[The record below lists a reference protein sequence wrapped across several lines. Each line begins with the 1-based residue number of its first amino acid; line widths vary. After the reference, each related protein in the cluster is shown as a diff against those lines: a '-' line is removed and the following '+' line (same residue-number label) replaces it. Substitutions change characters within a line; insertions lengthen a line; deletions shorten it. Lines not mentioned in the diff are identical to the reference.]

1 MSGVD
6 IEGNIKVKGGK
17 IWYQIAGHES
27 SGIPLLTIHGGPG
40 APHNYLKPLI
50 AFKQERPVIF
60 YDQLGCGNSER
71 PNDLNLWTIERFV
84 DELEQIRTE
93 LKLDKVHILGQ
104 SWGTMLALEYYLKKN
119 PKGVMSLILSG
130 PFLSTKIW
138 MWDQMKWISLLPK
151 NIQDNIKIH
160 EKNEDFNSIE
170 YQDAMMCFYRKHLC
184 RIDPWPEDLIAAMEG
199 MGMDVYLNMW
209 GPSEFTM
216 TGTLKDADLTS
227 ELHKINVPVLITCGE
242 FDEATPETS
251 KFYSEK
257 ISNSELHIFKDAS
270 HSHLLEKP
278 EEYMDVVGSFIKKHE

>member
-6 IEGNIKVKGGK
+6 IEGNIEVKGGK
-17 IWYQIAGHES
+17 IWYQIAGPKS
-27 SGIPLLTIHGGPG
+27 RGIPLLTIHGGPG
-40 APHNYLKPLI
+40 APHNYLRPLI

-71 PNDLNLWTIERFV
+71 PSDLSLWTIERFV
-84 DELEQIRTE
+84 DELEQIRNE

-104 SWGTMLALEYYLKKN
+104 SWGTMLALEYYLNKN

-138 MWDQMKWISLLPK
+138 MRDQMKWISLLPK
-151 NIQDNIKIH
+151 NIQDSIKTH
-160 EKNEDFNSIE
+160 EKNGDFNSIE
-170 YQDAMMCFYRKHLC
+170 YQDAMMFFYRKHLC